1 MSYSKLSF
9 QDSLNVIKSVR
20 PRANPS
26 WYFKKQLINFEKSNL
41 PNLCS
46 LKTSNLRQSNEDY
59 TKIHIENLIID
70 NNSNNVKQKDVA
82 KDEINKDIDEE
93 DKVDLINQ
101 IFQVTTHILENGIDL
116 EG

>member
-9 QDSLNVIKSVR
+9 QDSLNIIKSVR

-41 PNLCS
+41 PNLRS
-46 LKTSNLRQSNEDY
+46 LHTSNLRQSNEDY

-70 NNSNNVKQKDVA
+70 NNSNDVKQKVVG
-82 KDEINKDIDEE
+82 KDEINKEIEKEE
-93 DKVDLINQ
+93 RVAPIGFGVSL
-101 IFQVTTHILENGIDL
+101 L
-116 EG
+116 